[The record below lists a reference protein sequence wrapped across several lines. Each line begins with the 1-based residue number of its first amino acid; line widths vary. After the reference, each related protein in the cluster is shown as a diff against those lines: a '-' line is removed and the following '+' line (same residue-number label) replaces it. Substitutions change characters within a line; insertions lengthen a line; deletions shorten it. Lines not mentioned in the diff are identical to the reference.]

1 MKTELKTL
9 KDLETEGYVVE
20 VTTEKENYE
29 ILSSRIKER
38 GRLSVDSSILRHEAI
53 KWAKEL
59 RKLDIL
65 YSEKTISTKEL
76 MKLAS
81 SPLGKFMIV
90 DGVIE
95 GEYALWS
102 INVVD
107 FIMHFF
113 NLTEKDLE

>member
-9 KDLETEGYVVE
+9 KDLEEWTFKEIGFSGVGVE
-20 VTTEKENYE
+20 ISE
-29 ILSSRIKER
+29 
-38 GRLSVDSSILRHEAI
+38 LREEAI